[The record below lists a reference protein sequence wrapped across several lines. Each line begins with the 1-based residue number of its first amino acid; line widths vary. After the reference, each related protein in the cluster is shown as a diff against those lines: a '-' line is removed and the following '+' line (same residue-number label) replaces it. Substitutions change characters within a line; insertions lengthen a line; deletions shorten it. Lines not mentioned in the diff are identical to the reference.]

1 MELGEYKDNKQLL
14 MKIDELNKRI
24 LELETSEAE
33 CKNVEK
39 TLKERE
45 NYQKTVFS
53 AIQTGIVVID
63 SETQQIIDLN
73 EVAAEHIGASKA
85 EIIGHSCHKYICPA
99 DEGKCPIIDLNQ
111 KVNHSERIL
120 LDVNGNQ
127 IPIIKNVV
135 SVNLNGRDCL
145 LESFINITE
154 RQKAEEALKKSE
166 KKYRDI
172 SEKFLKVSNE
182 ILQEMNKPEAEKKS
196 EEKYHDIVEK
206 FLKVSN
212 EILQV
217 MNKP

>member
-1 MELGEYKDNKQLL
+1 
-14 MKIDELNKRI
+14 MKIDDLNNRI

-33 CKNVEK
+33 CKNIEK
-39 TLKERE
+39 TLQERE

-73 EVAAEHIGASKA
+73 DVAADHIGASKA
-85 EIIGHSCHKYICPA
+85 EIIGHGCHKYICPA
-99 DEGKCPIIDLNQ
+99 DKGKCPIIDLNQ
-111 KVNHSERIL
+111 KVDHSERIL

-135 SVNLNGRDCL
+135 SVNLNGRECL
-145 LESFINITE
+145 LESFIDITE
-154 RQKAEEALKKSE
+154 RQIAEKALKKSE
-166 KKYRDI
+166 EKYRTI
-172 SEKFLKVSNE
+172 AEKFLKVSNE
-182 ILQEMNKPEAEKKS
+182 ILQEMNNPEAVKKS
-196 EEKYHDIVEK
+196 EEKYRDIVEK

-217 MNKP
+217 MNEP